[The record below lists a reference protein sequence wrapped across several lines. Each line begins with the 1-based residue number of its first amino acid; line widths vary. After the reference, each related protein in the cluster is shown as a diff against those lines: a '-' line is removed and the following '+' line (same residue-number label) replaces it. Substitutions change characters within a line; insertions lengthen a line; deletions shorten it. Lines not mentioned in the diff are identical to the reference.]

1 MQSGL
6 QPAPTIARQRLSAT
20 AAELLAEHVNRLPVW
35 IRAPKVGNDH
45 YCGLSRSKLY
55 DLAGKGCCRTVS
67 IREPGQTKGTRL
79 FHLGSI
85 LEFIERCEKAAQEL
99 GKKNQT
105 VGGSNQ

>member
-6 QPAPTIARQRLSAT
+6 PPVPINARQRLSAA
-20 AAELLAEHVNRLPVW
+20 AAELLVEHINGLPVW

-45 YCGLSRSKLY
+45 YCGFSRSKLY
-55 DLAGKGCCRTVS
+55 DLAAKGYCRSVS

-99 GKKNQT
+99 GKNSQKI
-105 VGGSNQ
+105 GGSNQ